1 MTSSTLL
8 STLRTENRELKTIPM
23 QALIFDIKRFA
34 VHDGPGIRMTVFF
47 KGCHMS
53 CWWCHNP
60 EGINPE
66 PEKYTKETVLDGKV
80 IYEELVVGE
89 WIGLEDLIKEIEKE
103 RIFIDQSG
111 GGVTFSGGEPFLQAE
126 FLINALKECKNR
138 SIHTAI
144 DTSGFTS
151 EQMIR
156 QAAGI
161 GDMFLYDLKFI
172 DEEEHIKYTGVSN
185 KQIIRNLRILSELKS
200 NVIIRIPVIPGIND
214 KPHQIKKLIDFL
226 NQLSGI
232 ENVDLLPYH
241 FYARNKY
248 QRFNRIN
255 KLEEIEKPSES
266 HLANLK
272 SQFENAGFKAKIEG

>member
-1 MTSSTLL
+1 M
-8 STLRTENRELKTIPM
+8 K
-23 QALIFDIKRFA
+23 ALIFDIKRFA
-34 VHDGPGIRMTVFF
+34 VHDGPGIRVTVFF

-80 IYEELVVGE
+80 IREELVVGE
-89 WIGLEDLIKEIEKE
+89 WIGLEDLMKEIEKE
-103 RIFIDQSG
+103 RVFIDQSG

-126 FLINALKECKNR
+126 FLFSALQECKNR

-144 DTSGFTS
+144 DTTGFTS
-151 EQMIR
+151 EQLIR
-156 QAAGI
+156 HAAGI

-172 DEEEHIKYTGVSN
+172 DEDEHFKYTGVSN
-185 KQIIRNLRILSELKS
+185 KQIIKNLRILSEINS
-200 NVIIRIPVIPGIND
+200 NVCIRIPVILGIND
-214 KPHQIKKLIDFL
+214 KPHQIDKLIDFL
-226 NQLSGI
+226 KQLSGI
-232 ENVDLLPYH
+232 KNVDLLPYH

-255 KLEEIEKPSES
+255 KLEGIENPSES
-266 HLANLK
+266 HLNNIK
-272 SQFENAGFKAKIEG
+272 FKFENAGFKAKIGG